1 MSRVARNWLISL
13 GAEEISYIYKFQKG
27 LNGVHSDKSAANN
40 CNLRQWRSQQPSCLT
55 YIETCSS
62 FASFAHSS
70 RFQTHPVL
78 CGLCIGLWY
87 GFGTLNVNDRF
98 ALETARVTSND
109 MLTRAKII
117 SFGWSSL
124 GTSLGT

>member
-1 MSRVARNWLISL
+1 M
-13 GAEEISYIYKFQKG
+13 E
-27 LNGVHSDKSAANN
+27 
-40 CNLRQWRSQQPSCLT
+40 
-55 YIETCSS
+55 CSPINQLQS
-62 FASFAHSS
+62 FAISDSGAVSNPHVSALKHALLFAFFAHSL
-70 RFQTHPVL
+70 RFQTHPLL

-87 GFGTLNVNDRF
+87 GFGTLNVNGRF
-98 ALETARVTSND
+98 ALETAHVTSND